1 MSNYYNKFKILSS
14 IFIIL
19 LTLSSCT
26 NTNKKNVQYV
36 LKTNYDLEKCKKKTY
51 TNDDLLK
58 YKNLVKQGEIQ
69 GFNCIG
75 IYYIKAKQDYKKAQ
89 EYFKKGIKAGSI
101 ESYYQLGS
109 LYSTFMKKDFKDII
123 KAYKQAANKGHTLA
137 MHNLGVQYYNQA
149 KFKDAIYWYTKSANS
164 GDNYSLEALGHTYR
178 MKGDLEKARQ
188 IYLKLGLEKKDPQ
201 GYKNLGIFYSRKNQ
215 YKDLKKSK
223 EYFLK
228 CIDLGEIECFP
239 RIASLIYEREKDYK
253 NAIIWYK
260 KGFEAGSKGST
271 SRLGFLYR
279 DLKDYDKAIYWYK
292 RCYKELDY
300 LDCAFNL
307 GVLYEDDLK
316 DYKNA
321 LKWYM
326 ILHKRGES
334 DGTQRIGYLYEKK
347 LKDYKNAII
356 WYKKAL
362 GTKKNDRRAKRGLK
376 RLKKLGVF
384 NE

>member
-201 GYKNLGIFYSRKNQ
+201 GYKNLGIFYSKNNK
-215 YKDLKKSK
+215 YKDLKKSD

-228 CIDLGEIECFP
+228 CFELGKVNCAAS
-239 RIASLIYEREKDYK
+239 IAQGYEEKKDYK
-253 NAIIWYK
+253 NAIKWGE
-260 KGFEAGSKGST
+260 KGFEAGST
-271 SRLGFLYR
+271 RAVQRLALLYIK
-279 DLKDYDKAIYWYK
+279 LKDYDKAIYWYK

-300 LDCAFNL
+300 LNCSLSL
-307 GVLYEDDLK
+307 GIVYKDLK

-321 LKWYM
+321 IKWYK
-326 ILHKRGES
+326 IGHERG
-334 DGTQRIGYLYEKK
+334 DYRATQNLGYLYEKH

-362 GTKKNDRRAKRGLK
+362 KTKNYKKAKRGLK

>member
-1 MSNYYNKFKILSS
+1 MINKFKILSS

-26 NTNKKNVQYV
+26 STNKKDVQYV

-51 TNDDLLK
+51 TNDDLIK

-228 CIDLGEIECFP
+228 CAKLGDADCYGA
-239 RIASLIYEREKDYK
+239 IAQGYEEDEKDYK

-260 KGFEAGSKGST
+260 KGFEAGGEKAT
-271 SRLGFLYR
+271 SRLGYLYR
-279 DLKDYDKAIYWYK
+279 DLKDYTNAIKWFTK
-292 RCYKELDY
+292 CYKELDY
-300 LDCAFNL
+300 LNCASNL
-307 GVLYEDDLK
+307 GFTYEEIK

-321 LKWYM
+321 IKWYM
-326 ILHKRGES
+326 ILHKRGDS
-334 DGTQRIGYLYEKK
+334 GGTLNTAYVYEKH